1 MSAQPPLDKDALIH
15 EVGAAIV
22 RNPRVTAEPWE
33 RYALV
38 VRFDDARVQLTG
50 FAYDDAGRA
59 RPATPNGLEIHH
71 KLDALREATSV
82 PDQQAWNACVV
93 RIVRDTRKITVEFE
107 YEHPE
112 RWDVTPQ
119 NATEIAARARP

>member
-1 MSAQPPLDKDALIH
+1 MNAQPAADKDALIH

-50 FAYDDAGRA
+50 FAYDGAGKA
-59 RPATPNGLEIHH
+59 RPATPGGLELHH
-71 KLDALREATSV
+71 KLDALREATQV
-82 PDQQAWNACVV
+82 PGKQPWGACVV
-93 RIVRDTRKITVEFE
+93 RIVRDTRRITAEFE

-119 NATEIAARARP
+119 TSQEIAERARP